1 MTEQNVTK
9 LNVAIIGQ
17 NFMGKAHSN
26 AWLNTPKFFELPATP
41 VLKVACGRNQESLRK
56 FADNWGW
63 QETATDWRAVVARDD
78 IDVIDICTPTD
89 LHAEIA
95 IEAAKHGKHIF
106 CEKPI
111 AIDSAQARAMLNAA
125 SEAGVTHYL
134 NHNYRRVPAV
144 MLAKKLID
152 EGYVG
157 TIYNWRSA
165 YLQDWIVD
173 PNFPLTWHL
182 RKHRAGSGPHHDLN
196 SHLIDL
202 SRFLVGEV
210 RTLSATSA
218 TFVKQRPLPGAGA
231 ATFSAGSGG
240 AGELGQVDV
249 DDATFMVTEFANGA
263 LGSFDVSRFAPGR
276 KNHNTFE
283 IYGSDGSIVFDLE
296 RMNELQVFSRHDPS
310 YAQGFKTIIA
320 TEPEHPYVSAWWPP
334 GHLIGYEHAF
344 HHAVNDFVKAVV
356 SGERIRPDFEDGLR
370 ETQVIDAAL
379 VAAAS
384 GERVTVEY
392 D

>member
-1 MTEQNVTK
+1 MTK

-26 AWLNTPKFFELPATP
+26 AWLNTPRFFDLPATP
-41 VLKVACGRNQESLRK
+41 VLKVACAQNQESLQS

-63 QETATDWRAVVARDD
+63 EETASDWREVVARPDVD
-78 IDVIDICTPTD
+78 IIDICTPPD

-106 CEKPI
+106 CEKPM
-111 AIDSAQARAMLNAA
+111 AIDTAQARAMLEAVEA
-125 SEAGVTHYL
+125 AGVTHYL

-144 MLAKKLID
+144 MLARRLID
-152 EGYVG
+152 EGLAG
-157 TIYNWRSA
+157 TIYHWRSA

-182 RKHRAGSGPHHDLN
+182 RKARAGSGPHHDLN

-202 SRFLVGEV
+202 ARFLVGEV
-210 RTLSATSA
+210 KSVSAMSA
-218 TFVKQRPLPGAGA
+218 TFVKERPLPGAGA

-240 AGELGQVDV
+240 GGARGQVDV
-249 DDATFMVTEFANGA
+249 DDATFLLAEFANGA
-263 LGSFDVSRFAPGR
+263 LGSFEASRFALGR

-283 IYGSDGSIVFDLE
+283 IYGSEGSIVFDLE
-296 RMNELQVFSRHDPS
+296 RLNELQVFSRRDPS
-310 YAQGFKTIIA
+310 HTQGFRTVMV
-320 TEPEHPYVSAWWPP
+320 TEAEHPYVSAWWPP
-334 GHLIGYEHAF
+334 GHTIGYEHAF
-344 HHAVNDFVKAVV
+344 HHAVHDFVTAVV
-356 SGERIRPDFEDGLR
+356 KGERVKPDFEDGLR

-379 VAAAS
+379 ASAA
-384 GERVTVEY
+384 GDTRVSVEY